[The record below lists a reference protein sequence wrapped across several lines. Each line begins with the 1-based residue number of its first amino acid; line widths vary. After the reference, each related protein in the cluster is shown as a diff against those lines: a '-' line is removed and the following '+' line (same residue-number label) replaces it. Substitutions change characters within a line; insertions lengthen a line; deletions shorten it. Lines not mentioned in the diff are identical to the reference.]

1 MCFGLLNYLHSIK
14 REVRQHRQLLKRA
27 VYMKI
32 KGWILGGLLLAVI
45 LGFSISGPGKDWLLV
60 KVYTQDGFRFDTL
73 FYKLRGSV
81 IRGQGIVD
89 KKRNVLLTDTAAYL
103 SGVRWYTAACSE
115 FPMGSW
121 VLVTNP
127 VNHYK
132 LIIQVNQRLSSNPT
146 TKGMRLSLGEE
157 PAALLQFETASVNQ
171 IRVQLVDT
179 LLTKAAIIADTSILQ
194 GETDSAYLHD
204 PISGYHFKKTG
215 KNIKGVASF
224 YSVSLD
230 GTLTATGE
238 KFRNEKLTAASNNLP
253 LNTWVLVTNTKNGK
267 TVILR
272 INDRMHPRMAKKG
285 RVVDVSVRVAR
296 KLDFVE
302 AGLTKVTVEKLNI
315 VPSPS
320 KTADIAAK
328 FTNQVTDSVKKGSSA
343 IPDSGYKGLATIYPS
358 TYKGKKTR
366 SGEKYTPALMTAA
379 CNLVP
384 LNTRIRVSSAS
395 TEKWVEVWVND
406 RIPAATDKEVVVQ
419 LSDQAGKMLN
429 FQPKKRHL
437 VRVLPLLS
445 PSKNN

>member
-1 MCFGLLNYLHSIK
+1 
-14 REVRQHRQLLKRA
+14 
-27 VYMKI
+27 MKI
-32 KGWILGGLLLAVI
+32 KGWILAVMLLVVL
-45 LGFSISGPGKDWLLV
+45 LGFSFSGPGKDWLLV
-60 KVYTQDGFRFDTL
+60 KVYTQDGIRFDTL

-81 IRGQGIVD
+81 IRGQGVVD
-89 KKRNVLLTDTAAYL
+89 KKRNIPLTDTAADF

-132 LIIQVNQRLSSNPT
+132 LLVQVNQRLTSNPS

-157 PAALLQFETASVNQ
+157 PAALLQFETAAVNQ
-171 IRVQLVDT
+171 IRVQLIDT
-179 LLTKAAIIADTSILQ
+179 LLTKASVLTDTSILLDVKD
-194 GETDSAYLHD
+194 TAYILD
-204 PISGYHFKKTG
+204 TVSGYHFKKSG

-267 TVILR
+267 TVVLR

-302 AGLTKVTVEKLNI
+302 AGLTKVKVETLTI
-315 VPSPS
+315 VPSPQKS
-320 KTADIAAK
+320 TDFTQKPIAPK
-328 FTNQVTDSVKKGSSA
+328 PDSLKNASPA
-343 IPDSGYKGLATIYPS
+343 IPDSGYNGLATIYPPS
-358 TYKGKKTR
+358 YKGKKTR
-366 SGEKYTPALMTAA
+366 SGEKYQPALMTAA

-384 LNTRIRVSSAS
+384 LNSRIRVISVSSG
-395 TEKWVEVWVND
+395 KWVEVWVND

-419 LSDQAGKMLN
+419 LSDQAGKMLS

-437 VRVLPLLS
+437 VRFLPLLS

>member
-1 MCFGLLNYLHSIK
+1 
-14 REVRQHRQLLKRA
+14 
-27 VYMKI
+27 MKI
-32 KGWILGGLLLAVI
+32 KGWILGGLLLAVL
-45 LGFSISGPGKDWLLV
+45 LGFSISGPGKDWLLL
-60 KVYTQDGFRFDTL
+60 KVYTQDGIRYDTL
-73 FYKLRGSV
+73 FYKLRGAV

-89 KKRNVLLTDTAAYL
+89 KKRNVPLTDTAAAL
-103 SGVRWYTAACSE
+103 SGATWYTAACSE
-115 FPMGSW
+115 FSIGSW

-127 VNHYK
+127 INNYK
-132 LIIQVNQRLSSNPT
+132 LVVQLTQRLYANPS

-157 PAALLQFETASVNQ
+157 PAALLKFETASVNQ

-179 LLTKAAIIADTSILQ
+179 LRTKSAVL
-194 GETDSAYLHD
+194 TDSSNLKGVMDSTYILD
-204 PISGYHFKKTG
+204 LVSGYHFKKSG

-230 GTLTATGE
+230 GTITATGE

-267 TVILR
+267 TVVLR

-302 AGLTKVTVEKLNI
+302 AGLTKVKVETLTI
-315 VPSPS
+315 VPSPQKS
-320 KTADIAAK
+320 
-328 FTNQVTDSVKKGSSA
+328 TDSTHKPIAPKPDSLKKASSA
-343 IPDSGYKGLATIYPS
+343 IPDSGYCGLATIYPPS
-358 TYKGKKTR
+358 YKGKKTR
-366 SGEKYTPALMTAA
+366 SGEKYQPALMTAA

-384 LNTRIRVSSAS
+384 LNSRIRVISVSSG
-395 TEKWVEVWVND
+395 KWVEVWVND
-406 RIPAATDKEVVVQ
+406 RIPAAVDKEVVVQ
-419 LSDQAGKMLN
+419 LSDQAGKLLN

-437 VRVLPLLS
+437 VRFLPLLS

>member
-1 MCFGLLNYLHSIK
+1 MPVC
-14 REVRQHRQLLKRA
+14 
-27 VYMKI
+27 MKV
-32 KGWILGGLLLAVI
+32 KGWILGGLLLAVL
-45 LGFSISGPGKDWLLV
+45 LGFGFSGPGNGWLLM
-60 KVYTQDGFRFDTL
+60 KVYTQDGIRYDTL
-73 FYKLRGSV
+73 FYKVRGSV

-89 KKRNVLLTDTAAYL
+89 KKRNIPVADSVTAL
-103 SGVRWYTAACSE
+103 SGVKWYTAACSE
-115 FPMGSW
+115 FPIGSW

-127 VNHYK
+127 VNQYK
-132 LIIQVNQRLSSNPT
+132 LLVKVNQRLSANPS
-146 TKGMRLSLGEE
+146 TKGMRLSLAEE
-157 PAALLQFETASVNQ
+157 PAALLQFETASFNQ

-179 LLTKAAIIADTSILQ
+179 LRTRAAVQIDTSILK
-194 GETDSAYLHD
+194 EVKDTAYIFDLV
-204 PISGYHFKKTG
+204 SGYHFKKSG

-302 AGLTKVTVEKLNI
+302 AGLTKVKVETLTI
-315 VPSPS
+315 VPSP
-320 KTADIAAK
+320 KTI
-328 FTNQVTDSVKKGSSA
+328 TDSSHKLPAPKPDSLKNA
-343 IPDSGYKGLATIYPS
+343 FQALPDSGFSGLATIYPS
-358 TYKGKKTR
+358 TYKGKKTS
-366 SGEKYTPALMTAA
+366 SGEKYQPALMTAG

-384 LNTRIRVSSAS
+384 LNSRIRVISVSSG
-395 TEKWVEVWVND
+395 KWVEVWVND
-406 RIPAATDKEVVVQ
+406 RIPAAADKEVVVQ
-419 LSDQAGKMLN
+419 LSDQAGKLLN

-437 VRVLPLLS
+437 VRFLPLLS

>member
-1 MCFGLLNYLHSIK
+1 
-14 REVRQHRQLLKRA
+14 
-27 VYMKI
+27 MKV
-32 KGWILGGLLLAVI
+32 KGWILGGLLLAVL
-45 LGFSISGPGKDWLLV
+45 LGFSFSGPGNGWLLM
-60 KVYTQDGFRFDTL
+60 KVYTQDGIRYDTL
-73 FYKLRGSV
+73 FYKVRGSV

-89 KKRNVLLTDTAAYL
+89 KKRNIPVADSVTAL
-103 SGVRWYTAACSE
+103 SGVKWYTAACSE
-115 FPMGSW
+115 FPIGSW

-127 VNHYK
+127 VNQYK
-132 LIIQVNQRLSSNPT
+132 LLVQVNQRLSANPS
-146 TKGMRLSLGEE
+146 TKGMRLSLAEE
-157 PAALLQFETASVNQ
+157 PAALLQFETASFNQ

-179 LLTKAAIIADTSILQ
+179 LRTRAVVQIDTSILK
-194 GETDSAYLHD
+194 EVKDTAFIFDLV
-204 PISGYHFKKTG
+204 SGYHFKKSG

-267 TVILR
+267 TVVLR

-302 AGLTKVTVEKLNI
+302 AGLTKVTVETLVI
-315 VPSPS
+315 IPSPS
-320 KTADIAAK
+320 KPTDTAIKIAPPVA
-328 FTNQVTDSVKKGSSA
+328 DSLKKG
-343 IPDSGYKGLATIYPS
+343 PPTFQDSGYKGLATIYP
-358 TYKGKKTR
+358 
-366 SGEKYTPALMTAA
+366 PTAA

-395 TEKWVEVWVND
+395 SEKWVEVWVND
-406 RIPAATDKEVVVQ
+406 RIPAAADKEIVVQ
-419 LSDQAGKMLN
+419 LSDQAGKLLN
-429 FQPKKRHL
+429 FQPKKRHF
-437 VRVLPLLS
+437 VTILPLLS

>member
-1 MCFGLLNYLHSIK
+1 
-14 REVRQHRQLLKRA
+14 
-27 VYMKI
+27 MKV
-32 KGWILGGLLLAVI
+32 KGWILGGLLLAVL
-45 LGFSISGPGKDWLLV
+45 LGFSFSGPGKDWLLL
-60 KVYTQDGFRFDTL
+60 KVYTQDGIRYDTL

-81 IRGQGIVD
+81 IRGQGIID
-89 KKRNVLLTDTAAYL
+89 KKRNIPVTDSATAL
-103 SGVRWYTAACSE
+103 SGAKWYMAACSE

-132 LIIQVNQRLSSNPT
+132 LLVQVNQRLSSNPS

-157 PAALLQFETASVNQ
+157 PAALLRFETASVNQ
-171 IRVQLVDT
+171 IRVQLLDT
-179 LLTKAAIIADTSILQ
+179 LLTKAAVLGDTSIFQ
-194 GETDSAYLHD
+194 STADSAFILD
-204 PISGYHFKKTG
+204 PVSGYHFKKSG

-267 TVILR
+267 TVVLR

-302 AGLTKVTVEKLNI
+302 AGLTKVTVETLVI
-315 VPSPS
+315 IPSPS
-320 KTADIAAK
+320 KPTDTAIKIAPPVA
-328 FTNQVTDSVKKGSSA
+328 DSLKKG
-343 IPDSGYKGLATIYPS
+343 PPTFQDSGYKGLATIYPP

-366 SGEKYTPALMTAA
+366 SGEKYQPALMTAA

-384 LNTRIRVSSAS
+384 LNSRIRVISVSSG
-395 TEKWVEVWVND
+395 KWVEVWVND
-406 RIPAATDKEVVVQ
+406 RIPAAVDKEVVVQ
-419 LSDQAGKMLN
+419 LSDQAGKLLN

-437 VRVLPLLS
+437 VTILPLLS

>member
-1 MCFGLLNYLHSIK
+1 
-14 REVRQHRQLLKRA
+14 
-27 VYMKI
+27 MKI
-32 KGWILGGLLLAVI
+32 KGWILAVLLLVVL
-45 LGFSISGPGKDWLLV
+45 LGFSFSGSGKDWLLV
-60 KVYTQDGFRFDTL
+60 KVYTQDGIRFDTL

-81 IRGQGIVD
+81 IRGQGVVD
-89 KKRNVLLTDTAAYL
+89 KKRNIPLTDTAADF
-103 SGVRWYTAACSE
+103 SGMRWYTAACSE

-132 LIIQVNQRLSSNPT
+132 LLVQVNQRLSSNPS

-157 PAALLQFETASVNQ
+157 PAALLQFETAAVNQ

-179 LLTKAAIIADTSILQ
+179 LLTKASVLTDTSILLDVKD
-194 GETDSAYLHD
+194 TAYILD
-204 PISGYHFKKTG
+204 TVSGYHFKKSG
-215 KNIKGVASF
+215 KNIKGIASF

-267 TVILR
+267 TVVLR

-285 RVVDVSVRVAR
+285 RVVDVSIRVAR

-302 AGLTKVTVEKLNI
+302 AGLTKVKVETLTI
-315 VPSPS
+315 VPSPQKS
-320 KTADIAAK
+320 TDFTQKPIAPK
-328 FTNQVTDSVKKGSSA
+328 PDSLKNASPA
-343 IPDSGYKGLATIYPS
+343 IPDSGYNGLATIYPPS
-358 TYKGKKTR
+358 YKGKKTR
-366 SGEKYTPALMTAA
+366 SGEKYQPALMTAA
-379 CNLVP
+379 CNQVP
-384 LNTRIRVSSAS
+384 LNSRIRVISVTSG
-395 TEKWVEVWVND
+395 KWVEVWVND

-437 VRVLPLLS
+437 VRFLPLLS

>member
-1 MCFGLLNYLHSIK
+1 
-14 REVRQHRQLLKRA
+14 
-27 VYMKI
+27 MKI
-32 KGWILGGLLLAVI
+32 KGWILGGLLLAVL
-45 LGFSISGPGKDWLLV
+45 LGFSFSGPGKDWVLI
-60 KVYTQDGFRFDTL
+60 KVYTQDGIRFDTL
-73 FYKLRGSV
+73 FYKFRGSV

-89 KKRNVLLTDTAAYL
+89 KKRNVPLTDTAADF
-103 SGVRWYTAACSE
+103 SGVRRYTAACSE
-115 FPMGSW
+115 FPIGSW
-121 VLVTNP
+121 VLVINP
-127 VNHYK
+127 VNQYK
-132 LIIQVNQRLSSNPT
+132 LIVQVNQRISSNPA

-179 LLTKAAIIADTSILQ
+179 LRTKSAVL
-194 GETDSAYLHD
+194 TDSSNVKGVMDSTYILD
-204 PISGYHFKKTG
+204 PVSGYHFKKSG

-230 GTLTATGE
+230 GTITATGE

-253 LNTWVLVTNTKNGK
+253 LNTWVLVTNSKNGK

-302 AGLTKVTVEKLNI
+302 AGLTKVKVETLTI
-315 VPSPS
+315 VPSP
-320 KTADIAAK
+320 KTL
-328 FTNQVTDSVKKGSSA
+328 TDSSHKLPAPKPDSLKNASPA
-343 IPDSGYKGLATIYPS
+343 PPDSGYSGLATIYPP
-358 TYKGKKTR
+358 TYKGKKTS
-366 SGEKYTPALMTAA
+366 SGEKYQPALMTAA

-384 LNTRIRVSSAS
+384 LNSRIRVISVSSG
-395 TEKWVEVWVND
+395 KWVEVGVND
-406 RIPAATDKEVVVQ
+406 RIPAAADKEVVVQ

-429 FQPKKRHL
+429 FPPQKRHL
-437 VRVLPLLS
+437 VRFLPLLS

>member
-1 MCFGLLNYLHSIK
+1 
-14 REVRQHRQLLKRA
+14 
-27 VYMKI
+27 MKI
-32 KGWILGGLLLAVI
+32 KGWILGGLLLAFL
-45 LGFSISGPGKDWLLV
+45 LGSSFLGPDKDWLLV
-60 KVYTQDGFRFDTL
+60 KVYTQEGIRFDTL

-81 IRGQGIVD
+81 IRGQGVID
-89 KKRNVLLTDTAAYL
+89 KKRNVPITDTATNY

-115 FPMGSW
+115 FPVGSW

-132 LIIQVNQRLSSNPT
+132 LLVKVNQRLSSNPS

-157 PAALLQFETASVNQ
+157 PAALLQFETATINQ

-179 LLTKAAIIADTSILQ
+179 FRTKAPVITDTIILQ
-194 GETDSAYLHD
+194 DLTDSAHIHD
-204 PISGYHFKKTG
+204 SVSGYHFKKSG
-215 KNIKGVASF
+215 KNLKGVASF

-267 TVILR
+267 SVVLR

-302 AGLTKVTVEKLNI
+302 AGLTKVKVETLVIIPFPPKPSDTTYKL
-315 VPSPS
+315 VSP
-320 KTADIAAK
+320 KADSLK
-328 FTNQVTDSVKKGSSA
+328 YPPPA
-343 IPDSGYKGLATIYPS
+343 IPESGYNGLATIYPPS
-358 TYKGKKTR
+358 YKGKKTR
-366 SGEKYTPALMTAA
+366 SGEKYQPALMTAA

-384 LNTRIRVSSAS
+384 LNTRIRVSSVS
-395 TEKWVEVWVND
+395 SGKWVEVWVND
-406 RIPAATDKEVVVQ
+406 RIPAAADKEVVVQ
-419 LSDQAGKMLN
+419 LSDQAGKMLD
-429 FQPKKRHL
+429 FEAKKRHL
-437 VRVLPLLS
+437 VGFLPLLS

>member
-1 MCFGLLNYLHSIK
+1 
-14 REVRQHRQLLKRA
+14 
-27 VYMKI
+27 
-32 KGWILGGLLLAVI
+32 
-45 LGFSISGPGKDWLLV
+45 V
-60 KVYTQDGFRFDTL
+60 KVYTQDGIRFDTL

-81 IRGQGIVD
+81 IRGQGVVD
-89 KKRNVLLTDTAAYL
+89 KKRNVPITDTAANF

-132 LIIQVNQRLSSNPT
+132 LLVQVNQRLSSNPS

-157 PAALLQFETASVNQ
+157 PAALLQFENAGFNQ
-171 IRVQLVDT
+171 IQVQLVDT
-179 LLTKAAIIADTSILQ
+179 LRIKAPGIKDSIVLKDVN
-194 GETDSAYLHD
+194 DSAFILD
-204 PISGYHFKKTG
+204 PVSGYHFKKSG
-215 KNIKGVASF
+215 KNLKGVASF

-267 TVILR
+267 TVVLR

-296 KLDFVE
+296 KLDFVD
-302 AGLTKVTVEKLNI
+302 AGLTKVKVEMLVIVSSTTKPTDTAFKI
-315 VPSPS
+315 VPPM
-320 KTADIAAK
+320 A
-328 FTNQVTDSVKKGSSA
+328 TDSLIIGSRA
-343 IPDSGYKGLATIYPS
+343 IPDSGYKGLATIYPP

-366 SGEKYTPALMTAA
+366 SGEKYQPALMTAA

-406 RIPAATDKEVVVQ
+406 RIPAAADKEVVVQ

-429 FQPKKRHL
+429 FQPKKRHF

>member
-1 MCFGLLNYLHSIK
+1 
-14 REVRQHRQLLKRA
+14 
-27 VYMKI
+27 MKV
-32 KGWILGGLLLAVI
+32 KGWILGGLLLAVL

-60 KVYTQDGFRFDTL
+60 KVYTQDGIRFDTL

-89 KKRNVLLTDTAAYL
+89 KKRNVPLTDTAADF

-115 FPMGSW
+115 FPIGSW
-121 VLVTNP
+121 VLVINP
-127 VNHYK
+127 VNQYK
-132 LIIQVNQRLSSNPT
+132 LIVQVNQRISSNPA

-179 LLTKAAIIADTSILQ
+179 LRTKVAVLTDTSNLK
-194 GETDSAYLHD
+194 GVMDSTYIFD
-204 PISGYHFKKTG
+204 PVSGYHFKKSG

-230 GTLTATGE
+230 GTITATGE

-267 TVILR
+267 TVVLR

-302 AGLTKVTVEKLNI
+302 AGLTKVKVETLVI
-315 VPSPS
+315 VPSPAKPS
-320 KTADIAAK
+320 DSTYKPAPPKADSLIKA
-328 FTNQVTDSVKKGSSA
+328 SPA
-343 IPDSGYKGLATIYPS
+343 IPDSGYSGLATIYPPS
-358 TYKGKKTR
+358 YKGKKTR
-366 SGEKYTPALMTAA
+366 SGEKYQPALMTAA

-384 LNTRIRVSSAS
+384 LNSRIRVISVSSG
-395 TEKWVEVWVND
+395 KWVEVWVND
-406 RIPAATDKEVVVQ
+406 RIPAAADKEVVVQ
-419 LSDQAGKMLN
+419 LSDQAGKLLN

-437 VRVLPLLS
+437 VRFLPLLS

>member
-1 MCFGLLNYLHSIK
+1 
-14 REVRQHRQLLKRA
+14 
-27 VYMKI
+27 MKI
-32 KGWILGGLLLAVI
+32 SGWILGGLLLAVL
-45 LGFSISGPGKDWLLV
+45 LGFSFSGPGKDWLLV
-60 KVYTQDGFRFDTL
+60 KVYTLEGIRFDTL

-81 IRGQGIVD
+81 IRGQGVVD
-89 KKRNVLLTDTAAYL
+89 KKRNVPLTDTAAEF

-132 LIIQVNQRLSSNPT
+132 LLVKINQRLSSNPS

-157 PAALLQFETASVNQ
+157 PAAFLQFETAAINQ

-179 LLTKAAIIADTSILQ
+179 LRTKAPGIKDTIVLQ
-194 GETDSAYLHD
+194 GLNDSAFILD
-204 PISGYHFKKTG
+204 SVSGYHFKKTG

-267 TVILR
+267 TVVLR

-302 AGLTKVTVEKLNI
+302 AGLTKVKVETIVIISSTQKLTDTTHKP
-315 VPSPS
+315 VPQKPDSLKKASPS
-320 KTADIAAK
+320 L
-328 FTNQVTDSVKKGSSA
+328 
-343 IPDSGYKGLATIYPS
+343 PDSGYSGLATIYPPA
-358 TYKGKKTR
+358 YKGKKTR
-366 SGEKYTPALMTAA
+366 SGEKYQPALMTAA

-384 LNTRIRVSSAS
+384 LNSRIRVMSVSSG
-395 TEKWVEVWVND
+395 KWVEVWVND
-406 RIPAATDKEVVVQ
+406 RLPAVVDKEVVVQ

-437 VRVLPLLS
+437 VRFLPLLS

>member
-1 MCFGLLNYLHSIK
+1 
-14 REVRQHRQLLKRA
+14 
-27 VYMKI
+27 MKI
-32 KGWILGGLLLAVI
+32 KGWILAVMLLLVL
-45 LGFSISGPGKDWLLV
+45 LGFSFSGPGKDWLLV
-60 KVYTQDGFRFDTL
+60 KVYTQDGIRFDTL

-81 IRGQGIVD
+81 IRGQGVVD
-89 KKRNVLLTDTAAYL
+89 KKRNIPLTDTAADF

-132 LIIQVNQRLSSNPT
+132 LLVQVNQRLSSNPS

-157 PAALLQFETASVNQ
+157 PAALLQFETAAVNQ

-179 LLTKAAIIADTSILQ
+179 LLTKASVLTDTSILQ
-194 GETDSAYLHD
+194 DVKDTAYILD
-204 PISGYHFKKTG
+204 TVSGYHFKKSG

-267 TVILR
+267 TVVLR

-302 AGLTKVTVEKLNI
+302 AGLTKVKVETLTI
-315 VPSPS
+315 VPSPQKS
-320 KTADIAAK
+320 TDFTQKPIAPK
-328 FTNQVTDSVKKGSSA
+328 PDSLKNASPA
-343 IPDSGYKGLATIYPS
+343 IPDSGYNGLATIYPPS
-358 TYKGKKTR
+358 YKGKKTR
-366 SGEKYTPALMTAA
+366 SGEKYQPALMTAA

-384 LNTRIRVSSAS
+384 LNSRIRVISVSSG
-395 TEKWVEVWVND
+395 KWVEVWVND

-437 VRVLPLLS
+437 VRFLPLLS

>member
-1 MCFGLLNYLHSIK
+1 MT
-14 REVRQHRQLLKRA
+14 
-27 VYMKI
+27 I
-32 KGWILGGLLLAVI
+32 KGWILGGLLLAVL
-45 LGFSISGPGKDWLLV
+45 LGFSFSGPGKDWLLV
-60 KVYTQDGFRFDTL
+60 KVYTQDGIRFDTL

-81 IRGQGIVD
+81 IRGQGVVD
-89 KKRNVLLTDTAAYL
+89 KKRNIPLTDTAAEF

-132 LIIQVNQRLSSNPT
+132 LIVQVNQRLSSNPS

-157 PAALLQFETASVNQ
+157 PAALLQFETAAVNQ

-179 LLTKAAIIADTSILQ
+179 LLTKAPVITDASILQ
-194 GETDSAYLHD
+194 EETDTAYILD
-204 PISGYHFKKTG
+204 PVSGYHFKKTG

-267 TVILR
+267 TVVLR

-302 AGLTKVTVEKLNI
+302 AGLTKVKVETIVIISSTQKLTDTTHKP
-315 VPSPS
+315 VPQKPDSLKKASPS
-320 KTADIAAK
+320 L
-328 FTNQVTDSVKKGSSA
+328 
-343 IPDSGYKGLATIYPS
+343 PDSGYSGLATIYPPA
-358 TYKGKKTR
+358 YKGKKTR
-366 SGEKYTPALMTAA
+366 SGEKYQPALMTAA

-384 LNTRIRVSSAS
+384 LNSRIRVMSVSS
-395 TEKWVEVWVND
+395 EKWVEVWVND
-406 RIPAATDKEVVVQ
+406 RLPAVVDKEVVVQ

-437 VRVLPLLS
+437 VRFLPLLS

>member
-1 MCFGLLNYLHSIK
+1 
-14 REVRQHRQLLKRA
+14 
-27 VYMKI
+27 MKV
-32 KGWILGGLLLAVI
+32 KGWILGGLLLAVL
-45 LGFSISGPGKDWLLV
+45 LGFSFSGSGKDWLLL
-60 KVYTQDGFRFDTL
+60 KVYTQDGIRYDTL

-81 IRGQGIVD
+81 IRGQGIID
-89 KKRNVLLTDTAAYL
+89 KKRNISVNDSATAL
-103 SGVRWYTAACSE
+103 SGAKWYTAACSE

-132 LIIQVNQRLSSNPT
+132 LLVQVNQRLSSNPS

-157 PAALLQFETASVNQ
+157 PAALLRFETASVNQ

-179 LLTKAAIIADTSILQ
+179 LLTKAAVLGDTSILQ
-194 GETDSAYLHD
+194 STADSAFILD
-204 PISGYHFKKTG
+204 PVSGYHFKKSG

-267 TVILR
+267 TVVLR

-302 AGLTKVTVEKLNI
+302 AGLTKVTVETLVI
-315 VPSPS
+315 IPSPS
-320 KTADIAAK
+320 KPSDTAIKLAPPAA
-328 FTNQVTDSVKKGSSA
+328 DSLKKVYSTF
-343 IPDSGYKGLATIYPS
+343 PDSGYKGLATIYPP

-366 SGEKYTPALMTAA
+366 SGEKYQPALMTAA

-395 TEKWVEVWVND
+395 SEKWVEVWVND
-406 RIPAATDKEVVVQ
+406 RIPAAADKEIVVQ
-419 LSDQAGKMLN
+419 LSDQAGKLLN
-429 FQPKKRHL
+429 FQPKKRHF
-437 VRVLPLLS
+437 VTILPLLS

>member
-1 MCFGLLNYLHSIK
+1 
-14 REVRQHRQLLKRA
+14 
-27 VYMKI
+27 MKV
-32 KGWILGGLLLAVI
+32 KGWILGGLLLAVL
-45 LGFSISGPGKDWLLV
+45 LGFSFSGPGKDWLLL
-60 KVYTQDGFRFDTL
+60 KVYTQDGIRYDTL

-81 IRGQGIVD
+81 IRGQGIID
-89 KKRNVLLTDTAAYL
+89 KKRNIPVTDSATAL
-103 SGVRWYTAACSE
+103 SGAKWYTAACSE

-132 LIIQVNQRLSSNPT
+132 LLVQVNQRLSSNPS

-157 PAALLQFETASVNQ
+157 PAALLRFETASVNQ

-179 LLTKAAIIADTSILQ
+179 LLTKAAVLGDTSILQ
-194 GETDSAYLHD
+194 STEDSAFILD
-204 PISGYHFKKTG
+204 LVSGYHFKKSG
-215 KNIKGVASF
+215 KNIQGVASF

-267 TVILR
+267 TVVLR

-302 AGLTKVTVEKLNI
+302 AGLTKVTVETLVI
-315 VPSPS
+315 IPSPS
-320 KTADIAAK
+320 KPSDTAIILAPPPADLL
-328 FTNQVTDSVKKGSSA
+328 KKVSSTF
-343 IPDSGYKGLATIYPS
+343 PDSGYKGLATIYPP

-366 SGEKYTPALMTAA
+366 SGEKYQPALMTAA

-395 TEKWVEVWVND
+395 SEKWVEVWVND
-406 RIPAATDKEVVVQ
+406 RIPAASDKEVVVQ
-419 LSDQAGKMLN
+419 LSDQAGKLLN
-429 FQPKKRHL
+429 FQPKKRHF
-437 VRVLPLLS
+437 VTILPLLS

>member
-1 MCFGLLNYLHSIK
+1 
-14 REVRQHRQLLKRA
+14 
-27 VYMKI
+27 MKI
-32 KGWILGGLLLAVI
+32 SGWILGGLLLAVL
-45 LGFSISGPGKDWLLV
+45 LGFSFSGPGKDWLLL
-60 KVYTQDGFRFDTL
+60 KVYTQDGIRFDTL

-81 IRGQGIVD
+81 IRGQGVVD
-89 KKRNVLLTDTAAYL
+89 KKRNVPLTDTAAEF

-132 LIIQVNQRLSSNPT
+132 LLVKINQRLSSNPS
-146 TKGMRLSLGEE
+146 TKGMRLTLGEE
-157 PAALLQFETASVNQ
+157 PAALLQFETAAINQ

-179 LLTKAAIIADTSILQ
+179 LRTKAPGIKDTIVLQ
-194 GETDSAYLHD
+194 GLNDSAFILD
-204 PISGYHFKKTG
+204 SVSGYHFKKTG

-267 TVILR
+267 TVVLR

-285 RVVDVSVRVAR
+285 RVVDVSIRVAR
-296 KLDFVE
+296 KLDFVD
-302 AGLTKVTVEKLNI
+302 AGLTKVKVETLVI
-315 VPSPS
+315 IPSP
-320 KTADIAAK
+320 KKPADTTHKPVFPKA
-328 FTNQVTDSVKKGSSA
+328 DSLKNPSPA
-343 IPDSGYKGLATIYPS
+343 IPDSGYSGLATIYPPS
-358 TYKGKKTR
+358 YKGKKTR
-366 SGEKYTPALMTAA
+366 SGEKYQPALMTAA

-384 LNTRIRVSSAS
+384 LNTRIRVSSVS
-395 TEKWVEVWVND
+395 SGKWVEVWVND
-406 RIPAATDKEVVVQ
+406 RIPAAADKEVVVQ
-419 LSDQAGKMLN
+419 LSEQAGKMLD
-429 FQPKKRHL
+429 FQAQKRHL
-437 VRVLPLLS
+437 VRFLPLLS

>member
-1 MCFGLLNYLHSIK
+1 
-14 REVRQHRQLLKRA
+14 
-27 VYMKI
+27 MKI
-32 KGWILGGLLLAVI
+32 KGWILGGLLLAVL
-45 LGFSISGPGKDWLLV
+45 LGFSFSGPGKDWLLV
-60 KVYTQDGFRFDTL
+60 KVYTQEGIRFDTL

-81 IRGQGIVD
+81 IRGQGVVD
-89 KKRNVLLTDTAAYL
+89 KKRNVPLTDTAAEFT
-103 SGVRWYTAACSE
+103 GVRWYTAACSE
-115 FPMGSW
+115 FPLGSW

-132 LIIQVNQRLSSNPT
+132 LLVKINQRLSSNPS

-157 PAALLQFETASVNQ
+157 PAALLQFETAAINQ

-179 LLTKAAIIADTSILQ
+179 LRTKAPGIKDTLVLQ
-194 GETDSAYLHD
+194 DLNDSAFLLD
-204 PISGYHFKKTG
+204 PVSGYHFKKTG

-267 TVILR
+267 TVVLR

-302 AGLTKVTVEKLNI
+302 AGLTKVKVETLVI
-315 VPSPS
+315 IPSPKRPTDTS
-320 KTADIAAK
+320 FKPVSPKADSLK
-328 FTNQVTDSVKKGSSA
+328 NSSLA
-343 IPDSGYKGLATIYPS
+343 IPDSGYSGLATIYPPS
-358 TYKGKKTR
+358 YKGKKTR
-366 SGEKYTPALMTAA
+366 SGEKYQPALMTAA

-384 LNTRIRVSSAS
+384 LNTRIRVRSVSSG
-395 TEKWVEVWVND
+395 KWVEVWVND
-406 RIPAATDKEVVVQ
+406 RIPAAADKEVVVQ
-419 LSDQAGKMLN
+419 LSGQAGKMLD
-429 FQPKKRHL
+429 FEAQKRHL
-437 VRVLPLLS
+437 VRFLPLLS